1 MASSRFVSILGK
13 YHAFPF
19 PGCLPV
25 MPSIHEKTFRKLF
38 FFDKFSEVKSFFS
51 DLHAIFGKFS
61 VVLISVKIENFMQIL
76 NTLELSTSFDNLKEN
91 SPRPR
96 RYVVRSQDGLEA
108 ETWRQRLNP

>member
-1 MASSRFVSILGK
+1 MHFN
-13 YHAFPF
+13 FPDV
-19 PGCLPV
+19 CLLCHPY
-25 MPSIHEKTFRKLF
+25 TRKLSESCF